1 MLFVQI
7 MQEIPDYIYNLI
19 VAFTVY
25 YSNLSP
31 LYDGQS
37 FSYEKR
43 LVAEK
48 VLRFFKIDYDV
59 YSNSFEYNGI
69 KIPAKQ
75 VYNMAW
81 AGTRAY
87 LIEPHNLTYQ
97 ELQDLQDI
105 LSKPD
110 NIIYAKDIEL
120 LMESLGW
127 TTEVLDNMVKLH
139 SNWGLL
145 PAWQDAEDWLND
157 NDSSDWQHMEN
168 APDKWYPEYKPDWLN
183 K

>member
-1 MLFVQI
+1 
-7 MQEIPDYIYNLI
+7 MQGIPEYIYNLMI
-19 VAFTVY
+19 TFAVY

-37 FSYEKR
+37 FSYERR

-69 KIPAKQ
+69 KVPTKQ
-75 VYNMAW
+75 AYDEAW
-81 AGTRAY
+81 AGTKAY
-87 LIEPHNLTYQ
+87 FVQPHNLTYQ
-97 ELQDLQDI
+97 ELQDLQEI

-110 NIIYAKDIEL
+110 NIIYAKEIDL

-127 TTEVLDNMVKLH
+127 TTEILDHEVKLH
-139 SNWGLL
+139 NHYGAIQ
-145 PAWQDAEDWLND
+145 AWQDAEDWLTG
-157 NDSSDWQHMEN
+157 NDSSDWQNMEN
-168 APDKWYPEYKPDWLN
+168 APDKWYPGYKPEWLA